1 MKKKYILSL
10 LLLLS
15 CCVLNAQ
22 DFELVSVESLLADM
36 SAREEVKT
44 YHDDRQCALL
54 RVATQNIVPNQR
66 EGFSFVPD
74 LGSEVVQRATRDGEI
89 WLWVSPGL
97 KYLRIKHR
105 DWGQYELRLQD
116 YVTKVESLHTYK
128 ITIKG
133 TLPLSAQEQSASSPT
148 QQYLVFQLS
157 PTNAMLEVDGQLW
170 EVGPDGSAMRYVNF
184 GTYSYRVQAPNYLPE
199 TGKVTVDNPN
209 DAHTVSVKLR
219 SDFVEVTLKVDADA
233 EIWVNNE
240 KKGIRTWTGAL
251 GKGTYK
257 VECKQEGHETTMV
270 SKEITSEM
278 KGQTLTLPAPKPIFG
293 SLNVESTPIGA
304 TIMIDGK
311 EMGKTPKS
319 FNELPVGR
327 HELRLVKDSYDDFA
341 KTIDITRGVREQVKA
356 VLHGNGD
363 LSPVVKP
370 EPTAV
375 KPLGSI
381 FFVMAN
387 GAYSMAPQT
396 SFGLTVGSSMRVGW
410 YASLS
415 SNFMF
420 GEARYECDG
429 AGVIADL
436 SEAYSYTG
444 EKRSSRMGVTAGMVF
459 RLFDPLYAYV
469 GGGYGVRNKYWQLD
483 DGSWARCTDDSY
495 RGVAMDAGLMLHF
508 GGFGISLGVQTIG
521 VDYLEAKIGMGYTL
535 KRKKP

>member
-1 MKKKYILSL
+1 MKRILLALILSTLFMPL
-10 LLLLS
+10 L
-15 CCVLNAQ
+15 AQ
-22 DFELVSVESLLADM
+22 DFEILSVESLPADM
-36 SAREEVKT
+36 SAREEIKT
-44 YHDDRQCALL
+44 DHIDRQCALL
-54 RVATQNIVPNQR
+54 RVATQNIAPNQR

-116 YVTKVESLHTYK
+116 YVTKVEALHTYK
-128 ITIKG
+128 ITIRG
-133 TLPLSAQEQSASSPT
+133 TLPLAVQVPVATAPT

-157 PTNAMLEVDGQLW
+157 PANAVLEVDGQLW

-184 GTYSYRVQAPNYLPE
+184 GTYSYRVQAPNYHSE

-209 DAHTVSVKLR
+209 EAHTVSVKLK
-219 SDFVEVTLKVDADA
+219 SDFVEVTFKVDADA

-240 KKGIRTWTGAL
+240 KKGVRTWTGVL

-257 VECKQEGHETTMV
+257 VECKQEGFETTMV
-270 SKEITSEM
+270 SREITSEM
-278 KGQTLTLPAPKPIFG
+278 NGQTITLPAPKLVYG
-293 SLNVESTPIGA
+293 SLNVESTPIG
-304 TIMIDGK
+304 
-311 EMGKTPKS
+311 
-319 FNELPVGR
+319 
-327 HELRLVKDSYDDFA
+327 
-341 KTIDITRGVREQVKA
+341 
-356 VLHGNGD
+356 
-363 LSPVVKP
+363 
-370 EPTAV
+370 
-375 KPLGSI
+375 SI

-387 GAYSMAPQT
+387 GGYSLAPQA
-396 SFGLTVGSSMRVGW
+396 SFGLTVGSSKRVGW

-415 SNFMF
+415 SNFRL

-429 AGVIADL
+429 AGVIAGL
-436 SEAYSYTG
+436 SEPYSYTG

-495 RGVAMDAGLMLHF
+495 RGVAIDAGLMLHF
-508 GGFGISLGVQTIG
+508 GGVGVSLGMQTIG
-521 VDYLEAKIGMGYTL
+521 VDYLEAKIGIGYTL